1 MTAIEE
7 LYFPTKD
14 GEKYATLTHAEVK
27 HEDMGEKTITTQVK
41 IDGEITPDFTR
52 DWTVA
57 FKGEKYIMPLRKPQG
72 AKENTSLNATID
84 LTFQHWAIYQLKRW
98 PFVTL
103 APIGAGTVIE
113 DEEVASVNLNLKDFC
128 TLYGQVLEYYYGD
141 TIAIDFNEAGW
152 SGGDPIGIEI
162 SHKLMWEVLTE
173 VFFDKYGV
181 HWSIEAAQGNDN
193 AAEGGERYVIK
204 VGYGA
209 EEVNHIFEYGFE
221 GGLLKVESQV
231 QDSDIRNMIKGRGG
245 EKNMPRYYFKQVPQ
259 AERERYFQDP
269 DWVEELQ
276 NIYFTNLRGAT
287 FRSYVQG
294 WKAAHKSQYAGYTP
308 VGEANAYAPWAYRKG
323 YTDTTFRPVEYV
335 KDDESIAKYGPLQAT
350 LDDNDEIYPSIQG
363 SGVDYA
369 VAVEQIES
377 DDVQA
382 SVESDVQPVNVSPVD
397 TTTEL
402 AAGASKTVVMKSQ
415 PFTVDTGKTANLDE
429 GTKTLEVRKE
439 DKLVAEIAR
448 YISWYGGVDPFI
460 VGTADYNVEVS
471 NANLEVI
478 NTETGE
484 SRSASGIPAG
494 TYYFK
499 LTLQLHNT
507 TPDKLKVTVACESPK
522 ATQATVGES
531 KWRNTFD
538 VWIPNVWG
546 TTQNEG
552 ESDAAYAERVWKPV
566 LGDREGNEAALMFTT
581 GALAHEDYEFKFIKG
596 VMPVPDNS
604 MTKIVSVNPPLV
616 ITSHWRLTLA
626 KSDAEL
632 EATGLYVPSTRK
644 QGAAGDKILFIG
656 TEMTQTYVDS
666 AERLLDDWKTD
677 HLGTVSEIKP
687 TLVVTTDRVRLSN
700 EGRPNAL
707 IDKLRIGNVVRIADK
722 RFITTENESGQVVPS
737 SAETRY
743 LQSITYKYREPTSDD
758 AALNPDVEI
767 VLGDKYVSTA
777 STVSIMQG
785 EISALQRQVG
795 SISNIEQVVRAIGDK
810 LYLRKDGIGDRSYS
824 PTQFVSLLT
833 SDDFRAG
840 IVGGR
845 GWGMF
850 KDENGNWVIET
861 DRVNVRQEMQ
871 VNNLVINQVTARG
884 GMEVSTAA
892 YMECTR
898 VDDTSGGYIC
908 YFDQKDGS
916 VANLFKVGD
925 VAYCQRWNAEY
936 DADNP
941 LKFYKRRVKAIGA
954 NTITLAKTPA
964 EGGTTP
970 ASWPDNG
977 VNGTGMPAEGDIII
991 HFGSYTDAERQYVKV
1006 RDVVGGGYER
1016 YIEGLNSVNAAG
1028 EEYYF
1033 VGRQSGMYNNRP
1045 RFYLGDPDGYIEWI
1059 DGKLNIKGELS
1070 VESTLG
1076 GVPIGEYVD
1085 AEAYNYA
1092 RGTAIEANFVPTK
1105 NISNETRTLYKVLE
1119 LKSGDKVHVSFDYD
1133 INGVVFDTSKGTPR
1147 IMMQFGG
1154 ALGYTAAGWS
1164 VAANGS
1170 GHFEGAEITLGG
1182 TSTEPTATSLALR
1195 CDFCSGTGAEGTG
1208 VTIRN
1213 LMVQKEV
1220 GGRLFDWRP
1229 NPLDTD
1235 YLQRAMRE
1243 DTTISGGLIQT
1254 TVVSVGYTDSAGT
1267 RHTMAG
1273 TSGLYDT
1280 TLAGGGIAFW
1290 AGGDMVDPQAATSG
1304 YATFGVRHDG
1314 TLWAANNTVRIGSSQ
1329 MQVGDYLTLDSDGL
1343 EMAVNGSQKML
1354 VGNYTVDGSY
1364 MLDTS
1369 QTFVFKENLADD
1381 DANDFHFSGL
1391 TSYARVN
1398 GSSLYF
1404 MLGTYSTSSYI
1415 GRRYAN
1421 LGKLPVGS
1429 KVSFGNMKVTLTFG
1443 GAVDI
1448 GSASNFNSAPK
1459 LMLVLKRGS
1468 ITQQRT
1474 ITATADGS
1482 GGLQYDVSKI
1492 TPFEIGGNGVHT
1504 LEIYFQNSI
1513 YISDT
1518 SQYSSGLASWN
1529 TARPQVITVEFPT
1542 ENKTTLGN
1550 NGLCFSWGQS
1560 NQYQQSGLWGVRVND
1575 SGIKITPQGIFVKAP
1590 DNGEWETLEAYVK
1603 RKAK

>member
-1 MTAIEE
+1 MIPAIEE

-14 GEKYATLTHAEVK
+14 GKKYTTLTHAEVK

-72 AKENTSLNATID
+72 SKENTSLNATID

-103 APIGAGTVIE
+103 APVGAGTVIE

-141 TIAIDFNEAGW
+141 TITIDFNEAAW

-350 LDDNDEIYPSIQG
+350 LDNNDEIYPSIQG

-382 SVESDVQPVNVSPVD
+382 SVESDAQPVNVSPVKENA
-397 TTTEL
+397 TL
-402 AAGASKTVVMKSQ
+402 APNAYETVVLKSE

-439 DKLVAEIAR
+439 DKLVAEIAK
-448 YISWYGGVDPFI
+448 YISWFGGVDPFI

-471 NANLEVI
+471 NATMEVI
-478 NTETGE
+478 NTATGE

-499 LTLQLHNT
+499 LTLRLHNT
-507 TPDKLKVTVACESPK
+507 TSDKLKVTVACESPK
-522 ATQATVGES
+522 ATQATIGES

-546 TTQNEG
+546 TAKKAG

-566 LGDREGNEAALMFTT
+566 LGDREGSEAALMFTT

-596 VMPVPDNS
+596 VMPVPDDS

-644 QGAAGDKILFIG
+644 QGAAGDKIVFIG

-687 TLVVTTDRVRLSN
+687 TLVVTTDRVRLGN
-700 EGRPNAL
+700 EGKPNAL
-707 IDKLRIGNVVRIADK
+707 IDKLRIGNAVRIADK

-737 SAETRY
+737 SPETRY

-871 VNNLVINQVTARG
+871 VNNLVINQATARG

-898 VDDTSGGYIC
+898 VDETANGYIC

-916 VANLFKVGD
+916 VANLFMVGD

-936 DADNP
+936 DAKNP
-941 LKFYKRRVKAIGA
+941 LKSYKRRVTAVSA
-954 NTITLAKTPA
+954 NTITLSKTVTNGDGIPA
-964 EGGTTP
+964 
-970 ASWPDNG
+970 
-977 VNGTGMPAEGDIII
+977 VGDIII
-991 HFGSYTDAERQYVKV
+991 HFGSYTDKTRQYVKV

-1016 YIEGLNSVNAAG
+1016 YIEGLNSVNAPG

-1059 DGKLNIKGELS
+1059 NGKLTIKGELS

-1092 RGTAIEANFVPTK
+1092 RGTAIEANYAPTK
-1105 NISNETRTLYKVLE
+1105 NISNETRTIYKVLE
-1119 LKSGDKVHVSFDYD
+1119 LKSGEKVHISFDYD
-1133 INGVVFDTSKGTPR
+1133 INGVVFDTSKGWARVT
-1147 IMMQFGG
+1147 MQFNSVF
-1154 ALGYTAAGWS
+1154 GYISVGWNVS
-1164 VAANGS
+1164 ANSS
-1170 GHFEGAEITLGG
+1170 GHFDSAEITLGG
-1182 TSTEPTATSLALR
+1182 SATEPTAAALVLR
-1195 CDFCSGTGAEGTG
+1195 CDYCSGTGAEGTG

-1290 AGGDMVDPQAATSG
+1290 AGGGMVDPQTAASG
-1304 YATFGVRHDG
+1304 YATYGVRHDG
-1314 TLWAANNTVRIGSSQ
+1314 TIWAANNTVRIGKSK
-1329 MQVGDYLTLDSDGL
+1329 MEVGDYLTLDADGL

-1369 QTFVFKENLADD
+1369 QTFVFKMNLTDTE
-1381 DANDFHFSGL
+1381 ANDFHAQRML
-1391 TSYARVN
+1391 SYARVN
-1398 GSSLYF
+1398 SGSLFF
-1404 MLGTYSTSSYI
+1404 MFDGYAIDAPI

-1429 KVSFGNMKVTLTFG
+1429 KVSFGDMQVFLGLPDGVSANDVT
-1443 GAVDI
+1443 
-1448 GSASNFNSAPK
+1448 NFNSAPR

-1474 ITATADGS
+1474 ITATKDDYGS
-1482 GGLQYDVSKI
+1482 LLYDVSKI
-1492 TPFEIGGNGVHT
+1492 TPFEIEGNGAHT
-1504 LEIYFQNSI
+1504 LEIFFRNSI

-1518 SQYSSGLASWN
+1518 SSYASGRVNWD
-1529 TARPQVITVEFPT
+1529 TVRPQIITVTFPT

-1590 DNGEWETLEAYVK
+1590 DNGDWETLEDYIK
-1603 RKAK
+1603 RKA